1 MTTPVLAGTLPQLRA
16 PGAASG
22 DDRARSPVQCPAPAT
37 PATAGTG
44 SDLLRALGSV
54 PLSPPSHCQPVLECL
69 GLPATTGAEH
79 TAVFVLNAQP
89 HAAIYLGGEG
99 KLGGEGLDRVAGY
112 WRAIGLVPPPDAD
125 HLGVLLML
133 YAELADAE
141 TTARN
146 EATRQRLR
154 HVRETLLTEHVWSWA
169 PAYLALVSRLGAP
182 ALSDWAR
189 MTLSALHREAR
200 SLSSAALAL
209 ALRTAP
215 EPVRLPTE
223 REQVLDALV
232 SPVRSGILLTHD
244 DLRRA
249 AAVMALGYRA
259 GERRYSLAA
268 MLDQDPLLTLGW
280 LAGHARRWAGLHAG
294 QPPVPGDDPRH
305 WWARRA
311 AGTAGTLQRLHARA
325 AAAERR

>member
-1 MTTPVLAGTLPQLRA
+1 MTTPLAGTLPQPRV
-16 PGAASG
+16 PGAAPG
-22 DDRARSPVQCPAPAT
+22 DDRTRASVQCPPLAS

-44 SDLLRALGSV
+44 ADLLRALGSV
-54 PLSPPSHCQPVLECL
+54 PLSPPPHCQPVLECL

-89 HAAIYLGGEG
+89 HAAIYLGEEG

-141 TTARN
+141 TTARK
-146 EATRQRLR
+146 EATRHRLR

-169 PAYLALVSRLGAP
+169 PGYLTLVSGLGVP

-189 MTLSALHREAR
+189 MTRSALHREAR
-200 SLSSAALAL
+200 SLSSPALAL

-215 EPVRLPTE
+215 EPVRLPTG
-223 REQVLDALV
+223 RDQLLDALV
-232 SPVRSGILLTHD
+232 SPARSGILLTSD
-244 DLRRA
+244 DLHRA
-249 AAVMALGYRA
+249 AAVTALGYRA

-268 MLDQDPLLTLGW
+268 MLDQDPPLTLGW
-280 LAGHARRWAGLHAG
+280 LAGHAHRWAGLHAS
-294 QPPVPGDDPRH
+294 QPPVPGDDPRQ

-311 AGTAGTLQRLHARA
+311 AGTAGTLQRLQVRA
-325 AAAERR
+325 AAAG